1 MESEENLQLAL
12 LREEIRQAGIAVSGS
27 VDHTRRQLG
36 PLSALGCALT
46 PIVAVI
52 IGGVAVE
59 YPVSG
64 WTFDAV
70 FGWVAAVG
78 LVGSLVAVIMR
89 AMLSNGSGALARFV
103 IAGDTS
109 VCRGKVR
116 QRLASLSPEQQ
127 AAVLIPLRDH
137 RTAGPIIAPFLR
149 EIDAHSELTTAA
161 APVDSS
167 NYNNTLVPATVFVD
181 QRDGEQGV
189 PTRLNNAELSRSVEE
204 LQRMRRLRQ

>member
-1 MESEENLQLAL
+1 MEQEENVQLAL
-12 LREEIRQAGIAVSGS
+12 LREEIRQAGNHAVGI
-27 VDHTRRQLG
+27 VDSTRRRLARV
-36 PLSALGCALT
+36 PALGCALT
-46 PIVAVI
+46 PAVAML
-52 IGGVAVE
+52 AALLFSASQE
-59 YPVSG
+59 
-64 WTFDAV
+64 TTDDALR
-70 FGWVAAVG
+70 WVAALG
-78 LVGSLVAVIMR
+78 LVGSLVAVLLR
-89 AMLSNGSGALARFV
+89 AMLFEPGGVLARLV
-103 IAGDTS
+103 IEWNTS